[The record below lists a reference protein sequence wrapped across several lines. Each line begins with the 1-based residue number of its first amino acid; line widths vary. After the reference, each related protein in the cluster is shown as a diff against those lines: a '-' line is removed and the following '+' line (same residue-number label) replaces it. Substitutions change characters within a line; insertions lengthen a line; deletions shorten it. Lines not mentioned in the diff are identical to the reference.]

1 MQYRRGGKVLLKAV
15 IFDMDGVIIDSE
27 PFQLII
33 CLKLFKDLNINI
45 TEDEYNTFTGVSNTS
60 MWTTLKNKY
69 GMKETVSELVKLQT
83 EAYINYLEANEEKP
97 IPGVVEI
104 LEGLKNNNIKIALA
118 SSSPME
124 GIRLVIDKFQIS
136 DYFQAVI
143 SGENLKRGKPAPD
156 IFLNAAKMLKVEPEY
171 CTVIEDSNHGVNAA
185 KAAGMKCI
193 GFQNPNSGNQYLEEA
208 DLIVN
213 SMEELNFNRVKML

>member
-1 MQYRRGGKVLLKAV
+1 MLKAV
-15 IFDMDGVIIDSE
+15 IFDMDGVIIDRE

-33 CLKLFKDLNINI
+33 CLRLFKDLNINI

-69 GMKETVSELVKLQT
+69 GLKDTVSELVKHHT
-83 EAYINYLEANEEKP
+83 EAAINYLEENEEKP

-104 LEGLKNNNIKIALA
+104 LESLRNNDIKIALA

-124 GIRLVIDKFQIS
+124 GIRQVLDKFQIS
-136 DYFQAVI
+136 EYFQAVI
-143 SGENLKRGKPAPD
+143 SGENLERGKPAPD

-171 CTVIEDSNHGVNAA
+171 CIVIEDSNHGVTAA
-185 KAAGMKCI
+185 KTAGMKCI
-193 GFQNPNSGNQYLEEA
+193 GFQNPNSGNQNLEVA
-208 DLIVN
+208 DLIVE
-213 SMEELNFNRVKML
+213 SMKELNFNRIKNI